1 MANKRYDH
9 ASSTLKQRFKENQV
23 RKGKVLLVAMAIAS
37 LLALSSVKTFAD
49 GNVVWEGWSQAERN
63 RRILDYAW
71 QDLGKNVGL
80 NCKQWVQS
88 KVLPLASQQ
97 HVVLPANSSPDYT
110 WADDP
115 HQHAIPMSMPIESA
129 QPGNLVQMHL
139 KSTNQPHTAIV
150 YAINSS
156 AVTFIE
162 SNWFQDSSP
171 NTVHVRTIGIS
182 DFKASVTGYT
192 VYPIH

>member
-1 MANKRYDH
+1 MR
-9 ASSTLKQRFKENQV
+9 T
-23 RKGKVLLVAMAIAS
+23 GKVLLAAAAIAS
-37 LLALSSVKTFAD
+37 LLALSSVNVFAD
-49 GNVVWEGWSQAERN
+49 GNVQWAVMSQAQRN
-63 RRILDYAW
+63 QEILLRAW
-71 QDLGKNVGL
+71 RDLGKDVRK
-80 NCKQWVQS
+80 NCKEWVQLL
-88 KVLPLASQQ
+88 VLPDASSG
-97 HVVLPANSSPDYT
+97 HVALPANSSPDYT

-115 HQHAIPMSMPIESA
+115 HQHAISMSMPIESA
-129 QPGNLVQMHL
+129 QPGNVVQMHL

-162 SNWFQDSSP
+162 SNWFKDSSP